1 MLFVLENF
9 LTMEPLR
16 PTDNKGES
24 IPHQEEAA
32 VASVRSAMKELQ
44 ESVQELCK
52 ATLDKIAAIRQYLQ
66 G

>member
-1 MLFVLENF
+1 MENF

-16 PTDNKGES
+16 PTDNKGEP

-52 ATLDKIAAIRQYLQ
+52 ATLDKITAIRQYLH